1 MEYVGEEVSLL
12 GEEDPLYIVGEQIQP
27 LFTFLPAESST
38 TARKLRYYR
47 LVSGTTALGAVLPL

>member
-27 LFTFLPAESST
+27 LCTFS
-38 TARKLRYYR
+38 ARRER
-47 LVSGTTALGAVLPL
+47 